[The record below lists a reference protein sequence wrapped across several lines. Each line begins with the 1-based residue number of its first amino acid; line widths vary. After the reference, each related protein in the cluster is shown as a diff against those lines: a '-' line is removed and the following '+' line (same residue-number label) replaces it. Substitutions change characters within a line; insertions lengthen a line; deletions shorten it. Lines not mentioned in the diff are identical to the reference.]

1 MLYSAAYRSFG
12 GVTEWYQSRV
22 IVTKYHGRTS
32 VTGSRIRFPRRRA
45 GAAPSLRFLCTR
57 TVTRM
62 VVPAIEEDT
71 EPVAKAE
78 EEQVIT
84 LVVDIAEGQM
94 DAPGMDMEKDLAALF
109 GDNDFEDDASDGFD
123 DKEVWEVNE
132 DWLMAPTT
140 PPPMLTVPSP
150 SVYEVGGPST
160 AAAEGPSF
168 PHSAPRLLVS
178 DAEVAAGCYPLGSL
192 ARGSMRLKGPCTGPT
207 EATQRDEMIVELTQQ
222 VQTLQID
229 VQQRDTQ
236 IEQLQT
242 TVTKMG
248 SGESTMMWCILG
260 LERRIATLERRPPGP
275 SSPIS
280 ILF

>member
-1 MLYSAAYRSFG
+1 MAWMGRNADIKDGAS
-12 GVTEWYQSRV
+12 
-22 IVTKYHGRTS
+22 YHGRTS

-178 DAEVAAGCYPLGSL
+178 DAEVAAGVTIGELGPRVYVVEGQVEQGQQT
-192 ARGSMRLKGPCTGPT
+192 A
-207 EATQRDEMIVELTQQ
+207 AQRDETITEFTQQ
-222 VQTLQID
+222 VHALQID
-229 VQQRDTQ
+229 VQ
-236 IEQLQT
+236 
-242 TVTKMG
+242 
-248 SGESTMMWCILG
+248 
-260 LERRIATLERRPPGP
+260 
-275 SSPIS
+275 
-280 ILF
+280 